1 MGTRS
6 AIGYKTQEGKIRAV
20 YSHYDGYVVGAGR
33 ILQENYQAA
42 YKICR
47 LIEQGDMSYMAPEP
61 MPTAGSGHSF
71 ETPEEGVV
79 IYYGRDRGE
88 TGCETKE
95 FETVAEFV
103 DYFDGRGCEYF
114 YLFNGKEWIVNDHYR
129 KDANDYPMFD
139 RVEDKMILE
148 VANLKARGYDI
159 NFNSVAQ

>member
-1 MGTRS
+1 MSTRS
-6 AIGYKTQEGKIRAV
+6 AIGYKTATGIRAV
-20 YSHYDGYVVGAGR
+20 YCHSDGYVSYNGR

-47 LIEQGDMSYMAPEP
+47 LIEQGDMSILAAEP

-79 IYYGRDRGE
+79 IYYARDRGE

-103 DYFDGRGCEYF
+103 DYFDGCGCEYF

>member
-6 AIGYKTQEGKIRAV
+6 AIGYKTEKGIRAV
-20 YSHYDGYVVGAGR
+20 YCHYDGYVVGAGR

-42 YKICR
+42 YKIAR

-88 TGCETKE
+88 TGVETKE

-103 DYFDGRGCEYF
+103 DYFDGCGCEYF